1 MRKINAAV
9 SGAGLALPVGALL
22 LGALSLGEMARAQTA
37 TVGAQTA
44 AVLQTTGGPVDGQA
58 AGVAAGGQ
66 SGAAVTLTL
75 KSAIEMALR
84 NSKDIQVAKLQASI
98 ATHASEVSKTPFL
111 PNVYAGSGAGYTYG
125 IPETPGGRAPSLFN
139 LTYTEEVFN
148 EPLKGQGKELEEQA
162 RSQKV
167 VLEDVKNS
175 VIARTAMAYLELAK
189 VRHSLEL
196 LRSEQESAEKILQV
210 TQERQGEGY
219 ELPVEVTKAQLTKAQ
234 VTERILQ
241 LEGREDEL
249 EVFLRGQLGLGEEQ
263 AIEVTP
269 EELPGEAEQEGANLV
284 AMAMANNAGLLLAES
299 DVRAKEFRLKGEKRG
314 NLPTLELVSTYS
326 LLASFN
332 NYSEYYKKFSRNN
345 FNAGVQVEVPL
356 FSARTK
362 QAIGLAQIN
371 LETAQATLS
380 SKKTQ
385 VSAEVRQ
392 KTRHLRERDAAKE
405 VARLELQL
413 AQQTVAVLQEQYG
426 EGKVNLREVERARLD
441 ENEKWMAY
449 LDANFQRQQA
459 QLELLRTAGELDR
472 VWQ

>member
-1 MRKINAAV
+1 MRKISAAVNGAAFALPLGAVLLGMLLLDAAV
-9 SGAGLALPVGALL
+9 S
-22 LGALSLGEMARAQTA
+22 AQTP
-37 TVGAQTA
+37 A
-44 AVLQTTGGPVDGQA
+44 ALQTQSGRA
-58 AGVAAGGQ
+58 AGEQTGAPVVA
-66 SGAAVTLTL
+66 LTL
-75 KSAIEMALR
+75 KGAIEMALR
-84 NSKDIQVAKLQASI
+84 NSKDIQVAKLQASV
-98 ATHASEVSKTPFL
+98 ATHASQVSKTPFL

-162 RSQKV
+162 RSQNI

-175 VIARTAMAYLELAK
+175 VIARTAMAYLELGK

-196 LRSEQESAEKILQV
+196 LRSERESAEKILDV
-210 TQERQGEGY
+210 TEERQGEGY

-234 VTERILQ
+234 VTQRILQ

-263 AIEVTP
+263 ALEVTP

-284 AMAMANNAGLLLAES
+284 AMAMQNNAELLLAES

-314 NLPTLELVSTYS
+314 NLPTLGLVSTYS

-332 NYSEYYKKFSRNN
+332 NYSDYYKKFSRNN
-345 FNAGVQVEVPL
+345 FNAGVQVEMPL
-356 FSARTK
+356 FSAKTK
-362 QAIGLAQIN
+362 EAIGLAQIN

-413 AQQTVAVLQEQYG
+413 AQQNIAVLQEQFS

-449 LDANFQRQQA
+449 LDANFKRQQA
-459 QLELLRTAGELDR
+459 QLDLLKTAGQLDK

>member
-1 MRKINAAV
+1 MNK
-9 SGAGLALPVGALL
+9 ALGVLLVVGAFML
-22 LGALSLGEMARAQTA
+22 AATAQ
-37 TVGAQTA
+37 AQTA
-44 AVLQTTGGPVDGQA
+44 AVPKVPAEQSTTQGGA
-58 AGVAAGGQ
+58 AGADQGGRVA
-66 SGAAVTLTL
+66 LTL

-84 NSKDIQVAKLQASI
+84 NSKDIQIAKLQASV
-98 ATHASEVSKTPFL
+98 ADHASQLGKSEFL
-111 PNVYAGSGAGYTYG
+111 PNLYAGSGLGYTYG

-139 LTYTEEVFN
+139 VTYTEQVLN
-148 EPLKGQGKELEEQA
+148 GPLKGQGKELEEQA
-162 RSQKV
+162 RSQKI
-167 VLEDVKNS
+167 VLEDVKNT
-175 VIARTAMAYLELAK
+175 VILRTAMAYLELAK

-196 LRSEQESAEKILQV
+196 LRTEQESAEKILQV
-210 TQERQGEGY
+210 TRERQGEGY
-219 ELPVEVTKAQLTKAQ
+219 ELPVEVTKAQLTRAQ
-234 VTERILQ
+234 VTQRVLQ

-249 EVFLRGQLGLGEEQ
+249 EGFLRGQLGLGEGQ

-314 NLPTLELVSTYS
+314 NLPTVEGVSTYS
-326 LLASFN
+326 LLANWN
-332 NYSEYYKKFSRNN
+332 NYSEYYKRFSRNN

-356 FSARTK
+356 FSAKTR

-392 KTRHLRERDAAKE
+392 KTRRLRERDAAKE

-413 AQQTVAVLQEQYG
+413 AQQNIAVLQQQFS

-459 QLELLRTAGELDR
+459 QLDLLRTAGQLDK

>member
-1 MRKINAAV
+1 MRKTLAAV
-9 SGAGLALPVGALL
+9 TGAALALGLGALL
-22 LGALSLGEMARAQTA
+22 AGGAAS
-37 TVGAQTA
+37 AQTA
-44 AVLQTTGGPVDGQA
+44 AVLQAPA
-58 AGVAAGGQ
+58 AAQPAGA
-66 SGAAVTLTL
+66 SAAVGAPQGQGVPVALTL

-84 NSKDIQVAKLQASI
+84 NSKDIQVAKLQASV
-98 ATHASEVSKTPFL
+98 AEHASQVSKAEFL
-111 PNVYAGSGAGYTYG
+111 PNLYAGSGAGYTYG

-139 LTYTEEVFN
+139 FTYTEQVYN

-162 RSQKV
+162 RSQRI
-167 VLEDVKNS
+167 VLEDVKNG
-175 VIARTAMAYLELAK
+175 VILRTAMAYLELGK

-196 LRSEQESAEKILQV
+196 LRAEQESADKILQV
-210 TQERQGEGY
+210 TEERQGEGY
-219 ELPVEVTKAQLTKAQ
+219 ELPVEVTKAELTKAQ
-234 VTERILQ
+234 VTQRILQ

-249 EVFLRGQLGLGEEQ
+249 EVFLQGQLGLEQEQ

-284 AMAMANNAGLLLAES
+284 AMAMHNNAGLMLAES

-314 NLPTLELVSTYS
+314 NLPTIEAVSTYS

-332 NYSEYYKKFSRNN
+332 NYSEFYKKFQRNN
-345 FNAGVQVEVPL
+345 FNAGVQVQVPL
-356 FSARTK
+356 FSAKTRED
-362 QAIGLAQIN
+362 IGLAQIN
-371 LETAQATLS
+371 LQASQATLA

-385 VSAEVRQ
+385 VGAEVRQ

-413 AQQTVAVLQEQYG
+413 AQQNIGVLQTQYT
-426 EGKVNLREVERARLD
+426 EGKVNLRELERARLD
-441 ENEKWMAY
+441 ENEKWMAF

-459 QLELLRTAGELDR
+459 QLDLLRTAGELDK

>member
-1 MRKINAAV
+1 MSKIIAAGRGV
-9 SGAGLALPVGALL
+9 ACALGIGALL
-22 LGALSLGEMARAQTA
+22 LGGTLC
-37 TVGAQTA
+37 AQTA
-44 AVLQTTGGPVDGQA
+44 AVLQTPGGQA
-58 AGVAAGGQ
+58 AAAAAGAAAGGQ
-66 SGAAVTLTL
+66 TGAPVALTL

-84 NSKDIQVAKLQASI
+84 NSKDIQIAKLQASMAQH
-98 ATHASEVSKTPFL
+98 ATQVSRAGFL

-125 IPETPGGRAPSLFN
+125 IPETPGGRAPSLFS
-139 LTYTEEVFN
+139 LTYTEEIFN

-162 RSQKV
+162 RSQRI

-175 VIARTAMAYLELAK
+175 VIVRTAMAYLELGK

-196 LRSEQESAEKILQV
+196 LRAEQESADKILQV

-234 VTERILQ
+234 VTQRILQ

-249 EVFLRGQLGLGEEQ
+249 EVFLQGQLGLGQEQ
-263 AIEVTP
+263 AIEVAP

-284 AMAMANNAGLLLAES
+284 AIAMQNNVGLLLAES

-314 NLPTLELVSTYS
+314 NLPTVEAVSTYS

-332 NYSEYYKKFSRNN
+332 NYSEFYKKFQRNN
-345 FNAGVQVEVPL
+345 FNAGVQVQVPI
-356 FSARTK
+356 FSSKTRED
-362 QAIGLAQIN
+362 IGLAQIN
-371 LETAQATLS
+371 LQTAQATLA

-413 AQQTVAVLQEQYG
+413 AQQNIGVLQTQYT
-426 EGKVNLREVERARLD
+426 EGKVNLREVERARLE
-441 ENEKWMAY
+441 ENEKWMAF

-459 QLELLRTAGELDR
+459 QLDLLKTAGQLDK

>member
-1 MRKINAAV
+1 MRKNTAAV
-9 SGAGLALPVGALL
+9 GSAAVALLAGGLL
-22 LGALSLGEMARAQTA
+22 LGATLP
-37 TVGAQTA
+37 AQTA
-44 AVLQTTGGPVDGQA
+44 AVLQAPGGQTATQA
-58 AGVAAGGQ
+58 AGAAAGGQ
-66 SGAAVTLTL
+66 QGGPVALTL

-84 NSKDIQVAKLQASI
+84 NSKDIQIAKLQASLAQH
-98 ATHASEVSKTPFL
+98 ATQVSRAAFL

-125 IPETPGGRAPSLFN
+125 IPETPGGRAPSLFS
-139 LTYTEEVFN
+139 LTYTEEIFN

-162 RSQKV
+162 RSQRI

-175 VIARTAMAYLELAK
+175 VIVRTAMAYLELGK

-196 LRSEQESAEKILQV
+196 LRAEQESADKILQV

-219 ELPVEVTKAQLTKAQ
+219 ELPVEVTKSQLTKAQ
-234 VTERILQ
+234 VTQRILQ

-249 EVFLRGQLGLGEEQ
+249 EVFLQGQLGLGQEQ

-284 AMAMANNAGLLLAES
+284 AIAMQNNVGLLLAES

-314 NLPTLELVSTYS
+314 NLPTVEAVSTYS

-332 NYSEYYKKFSRNN
+332 NYSEFYKKFQKNN
-345 FNAGVQVEVPL
+345 FNAGVQIQVPI
-356 FSARTK
+356 FSAKTRED
-362 QAIGLAQIN
+362 IGLAQIN
-371 LETAQATLS
+371 LQTSQATLA

-413 AQQTVAVLQEQYG
+413 AQQNIGVLQTQYT
-426 EGKVNLREVERARLD
+426 EGKVNLRDLERARL
-441 ENEKWMAY
+441 EESEKWMAF

-459 QLELLRTAGELDR
+459 QLDLLKTAGQLDK

>member
-1 MRKINAAV
+1 MQKNIVAV
-9 SGAGLALPVGALL
+9 SSAAFALLAGALL
-22 LGALSLGEMARAQTA
+22 LSVTAAAQT
-37 TVGAQTA
+37 TA
-44 AVLQTTGGPVDGQA
+44 ALQAPSGQA
-58 AGVAAGGQ
+58 ARQPDAAAAGGQ
-66 SGAAVTLTL
+66 QGGPVALTL

-84 NSKDIQVAKLQASI
+84 NSKDIQIAKLQASLAEH
-98 ATHASEVSKTPFL
+98 ATQVSKSGFL
-111 PNVYAGSGAGYTYG
+111 PNLYAGSGAGYTYG

-139 LTYTEEVFN
+139 VTYTEEIFN

-162 RSQKV
+162 RSQRI

-175 VIARTAMAYLELAK
+175 VIVRTAMAYLELAK

-196 LRSEQESAEKILQV
+196 LRAEQESADKILQV

-219 ELPVEVTKAQLTKAQ
+219 ELPLEVTKAQLTRAQ
-234 VTERILQ
+234 VTQRILQ
-241 LEGREDEL
+241 LEGRQDEL
-249 EVFLRGQLGLGEEQ
+249 EVFLQGQLGLGQEQ

-284 AMAMANNAGLLLAES
+284 AIAMQNNVGLLLAES

-314 NLPTLELVSTYS
+314 NLPTVEGVSTYS
-326 LLASFN
+326 LLANWN
-332 NYSEYYKKFSRNN
+332 NYSEYYKRFSRNN
-345 FNAGVQVEVPL
+345 VNAGVQVEVPL
-356 FSARTK
+356 FSAKTREN
-362 QAIGLAQIN
+362 IGLAQIN
-371 LETAQATLS
+371 LETAQATLA

-392 KTRHLRERDAAKE
+392 KTRHLREREAAKE

-413 AQQTVAVLQEQYG
+413 AQQDIGVLQTQYN
-426 EGKVNLREVERARLD
+426 EGKVNLREVERARLE
-441 ENEKWMAY
+441 ENEKWMAF

-459 QLELLRTAGELDR
+459 QLDLLKTAGQLDK